1 MFLVVLLLISITP
14 ILSAYA
20 ASNPNLF
27 VSAENTQFGNRF
39 SGSMVVEVVIRD
51 PNIRDTDEGKGEP
64 DVTINGKTLR
74 MVQAT
79 DGNWYAYFAN
89 VDKAKA
95 ADSTVG
101 LAGKGLDFG
110 VFCSRNTPSSVVGI
124 SLSETDGFSI
134 PHSSGLTGGSF
145 TNGNSS
151 FLDCAGSPTSSSSL
165 NNVVRHAKS
174 INTNS
179 NVLSGQIGLDQD
191 AWPLIQLFSFDD
203 ITIQYNAGGNP
214 QSISLAYDDSQNIS
228 MTIDRDMYPQN
239 SEVFLTVND
248 FQLNQDPTDEDSW
261 TFGTDAG
268 STFYQAFDS
277 NGANSANGGA
287 GLVNL
292 ISYLSSLGF
301 NDNGKLFL
309 NLGNIMK
316 LTSNAEQPSTSVSNG
331 VTTFS
336 KIVTLVEDGPNS
348 GLFDNS
354 DDNDDSVVKILS
366 DAPRGQTGNIEYN
379 QNSVSV
385 LTGFSSASV
394 SIEPTIK
401 ITSSSPKLIPGTKY
415 QIILIDPDQNI
426 NSGSREHLD
435 VFRDSAKIPS
445 LQTGQP
451 ITLEKSS
458 NFQFFLTSATLVG
471 NTATSSISDTHS
483 DVLLVN
489 TTNVAINSFQKV
501 SLKLGVT
508 ASTLYSSLLD
518 SSVSGVNGTNWLNYD
533 FRSFE
538 KDLGLTN
545 FSKTTIKL
553 SFGTLGNSPITI
565 VDSGDLSS
573 SKGFIQLDDSDV
585 QELSSKSGDIFV
597 TIDFDSTGSI
607 SSESNKQPI
616 VFDFFSFGIK
626 NENPTNNAIY
636 RFELEETSDN
646 SSQFVGSLEYAVT
659 NQLNVSDP
667 NFIKTIRTIDDQI
680 KFIVADKLIDEQG
693 ISISYRDLDQVGVSI
708 TTSSKS
714 DIFTHSGTVSTSSSS
729 YRFGQPVTLTLNDP
743 DLNLNNDLIDIYY
756 TIDDPNSSNVDT
768 VGKDGIILLEILI
781 KDVRYKR
788 CTINGVD
795 YGGLASTGFTLIET
809 GQKSGMFTGVF
820 KMPSQIC
827 DKSGTK
833 LISTAGGS
841 LDAKYHDSR
850 DEFGNANIFTMSR
863 NKSMLSSST
872 QPTLSINNV
881 PKPQS
886 QETEEI
892 ILSGSIINH
901 KRGVPL
907 TIILTGPD
915 GRTQNFAATVS
926 SSGSYKTVFTI
937 NENSLSGVYKIQ
949 LSYDGISLG
958 TQSFTVLT
966 PKVPDLVKNNA
977 KLWSSSTIS
986 NSEFVDSIKDLIEKG
1001 FVLLPSDYSSN
1012 SVRIVPDWVKN
1023 NAKWWSS
1030 NQISDEDFIKSI
1042 QYLVK
1047 KGIIRV

>member
-1 MFLVVLLLISITP
+1 MFLTVLLLISITP
-14 ILSAYA
+14 ILSADA

-27 VSAENTQFGNRF
+27 VSAENSQFGNHF

-51 PNIRDTDEGKGEP
+51 QNIGDTGQGKGEP

-134 PHSSGLTGGSF
+134 PRSSGLTAGSF

-151 FLDCAGSPTSSSSL
+151 FLDCAGSPTSSTNL

-191 AWPLIQLFSFDD
+191 AWPLIQLYSFDD
-203 ITIQYNAGGNP
+203 VTIQYNPGGSP
-214 QSISLAYDDSQNIS
+214 QSISLDYDDSQNIS
-228 MTIDRDMYPQN
+228 VTLDRDLYPQN

-261 TFGTDAG
+261 TFGIDAG
-268 STFYQAFDS
+268 STFYQAFDN

-287 GLVNL
+287 GLTNL
-292 ISYLSSLGF
+292 ISSLSSLGF
-301 NDNGKLFL
+301 KDNGKLFL
-309 NLGNIMK
+309 DLGSIMK
-316 LTSNAEQPSTSVSNG
+316 LTSNGEQPSTSVNNG

-348 GLFDNS
+348 GLFDS
-354 DDNDDSVVKILS
+354 ADDNDNSVVKILS
-366 DAPRGQTGNIEYN
+366 DAPRGQTGKIEYDRK
-379 QNSVSV
+379 SVSI

-394 SIEPTIK
+394 SVEPTIT
-401 ITSSSPKLIPGTKY
+401 IGSGSTMAPGTKY
-415 QIILIDPDQNI
+415 PVTLVDPDQNI

-445 LQTGQP
+445 LQTGNP

-458 NFQFFLTSATLVG
+458 DFQFFLTSATLTG
-471 NTATSSISDTHS
+471 NAAKSSVPDKHS
-483 DVLLVN
+483 DILLVD
-489 TTNVAINSFQKV
+489 TSNVGISSFQKI
-501 SLKLGVT
+501 SLKLGVS
-508 ASTLYSSLLD
+508 ASTLYSSLLNPSI
-518 SSVSGVNGTNWLNYD
+518 SSVKGTNWLNYD

-538 KDLGLTN
+538 KDLELTD

-573 SKGFIQLDDSDV
+573 PKGFVQLDDSDI
-585 QELSSKSGDIFV
+585 QELSSKSGDVFV
-597 TIDFDSTGSI
+597 TIDFDSTGKI

-616 VFDFFSFGIK
+616 VLDFFSFGIK
-626 NENPTNNAIY
+626 NDNAVNNAIY
-636 RFELEETSDN
+636 RFELEESVDN
-646 SSQFVGSLEYAVT
+646 SSKFIGSLEYAVA
-659 NQLNVSDP
+659 NQLNILDS
-667 NFIKTIRTIDDQI
+667 NFIKTIRPIDNEI
-680 KFIVADKLIDEQG
+680 KFIVNNRLIDEQG
-693 ISISYRDLDQVGVSI
+693 VSISYSDLDEVGVFI
-708 TTSSKS
+708 TTSTKS
-714 DIFTHSGTVSTSSSS
+714 DILTHSGTVSTSSSS
-729 YRFGQPVTLTLNDP
+729 YRFGQPVTLTLYDP
-743 DLNLNNDLIDIYY
+743 DLNLNSDLVEIYFV
-756 TIDDPNSSNVDT
+756 INDPNSSNVDT
-768 VGKDGIILLEILI
+768 VGKDGNVLLEILI

-788 CTINGVD
+788 CTINGVS
-795 YGGLASTGFTLIET
+795 YGGLADTGFTLVET
-809 GQKSGMFTGVF
+809 GPKTGVFTGVF

-850 DEFGNANIFTMSR
+850 DEFGNSNIFTMSR
-863 NKSMLSSST
+863 SKSPISFST
-872 QPTLSINNV
+872 QPTLSSTNIS
-881 PKPQS
+881 KPQS
-886 QETEEI
+886 QDTEEI
-892 ILSGSIINH
+892 ILSGSVTGH
-901 KRGVPL
+901 QRGVPL
-907 TIILTGPD
+907 MITLIGPD
-915 GRTQNFAATVS
+915 GRTQNFAATLS
-926 SSGSYKTVFTI
+926 NSGNYKTAFTI
-937 NENSLSGVYKIQ
+937 NENSLLGVYKIQ
-949 LSYDGISLG
+949 LSYDGTSIG
-958 TQSFTVLT
+958 TQSFTVLS
-966 PKVPDLVKNNA
+966 PKIPDLVKNNA

-986 NSEFVDSIKDLIEKG
+986 NSEFIDSIENLIEKG
-1001 FVLLPSDYSSN
+1001 FILLPSNSGSN
-1012 SVRIVPDWVKN
+1012 SDRVVPDWVKN
-1023 NAKWWSS
+1023 NAKWWSN